1 MGRFWPIGGGGGGG
15 GGEGGV
21 GGSLI
26 WAISFG
32 WEWGRVKLG

>member
-1 MGRFWPIGGGGGGG
+1 MGRFWLIGG

-32 WEWGRVKLG
+32 WEGGGEG